1 MIQFLSEDSI
11 VAIAD
16 GRNYAELSS
25 IQSSAP
31 IYSNQGITEAI
42 ILGKEVLPSFLITLD
57 NGHQFI
63 SYSQQPEFL
72 PFYTYMRPFSGLSTR
87 YINSTYD
94 LWKTQRFLIW
104 NFNNEIKSHVIPKDL
119 DADLLDSLDNLKA
132 VSPLEYA
139 EFINKNYR
147 SRSGVH
153 YFKSKLENSN
163 ISGYSS
169 GSSNGNFSG
178 LTNEDLVRLCKEH
191 FKKEPSVK
199 TIRQLL
205 RNMKEDGI
213 NIPESFSKYRFGGKS
228 EGYKVLQEIVF
239 NDLPYDKESGDK
251 LSTLISS
258 EVQNDKQRTAYL
270 KNYSPKIESVEKI
283 ESRLFYKVKSD
294 KPVAIVLN
302 KDSLGSNLE
311 GICLC

>member
-31 IYSNQGITEAI
+31 IYSNQGITEVT

-57 NGHQFI
+57 TGCTFI

-87 YINSTYD
+87 YINTTYD

-119 DADLLDSLDNLKA
+119 DANILDSLNNLKA
-132 VSPLEYA
+132 VSPEEYVK
-139 EFINKNYR
+139 FSGTSYR
-147 SRSGVH
+147 SRSGIH
-153 YFKSKLENSN
+153 YFESKLSQL
-163 ISGYSS
+163 S
-169 GSSNGNFSG
+169 GSSYTSGSNNGNFSG
-178 LTNEDLVRLCKEH
+178 LTNEELVKLCKEH

-199 TIRQLL
+199 SIRQLL
-205 RNMKEDGI
+205 RNMKTDGI

-239 NDLPYDKESGDK
+239 NDLPYTKDSELVLSEVISTSVESDK
-251 LSTLISS
+251 LR
-258 EVQNDKQRTAYL
+258 VAYL
-270 KNYSPKIESVEKI
+270 KSYKPTIVSVEKLKPI
-283 ESRLFYKVKSD
+283 TFIKIKSD
-294 KPVAIVLN
+294 KPVAIILKKEATGFN
-302 KDSLGSNLE
+302 SE
-311 GICLC
+311 GICL